1 MGALL
6 DAMVDGLVP
15 EEEWAWR
22 LEELGAG
29 DVTELFGQVVGRVN
43 DTCSHMG
50 ALREIAMVSPPS
62 QAVSHIARLACS
74 DLRVDVAQVI
84 TTYFRNAF
92 SVAKFMYTE
101 KWLYSY

>member
-1 MGALL
+1 
-6 DAMVDGLVP
+6 MVDGLVP

-62 QAVSHIARLACS
+62 QAVSHIARLACR
-74 DLRVDVAQVI
+74 DLRVDVAQVR
-84 TTYFRNAF
+84 TYFRN
-92 SVAKFMYTE
+92 VQLAKYVR
-101 KWLYSY
+101 